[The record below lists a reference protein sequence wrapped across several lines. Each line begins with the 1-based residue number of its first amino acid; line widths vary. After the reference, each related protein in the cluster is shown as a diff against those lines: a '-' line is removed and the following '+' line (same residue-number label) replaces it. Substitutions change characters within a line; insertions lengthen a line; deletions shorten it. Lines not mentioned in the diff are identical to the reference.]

1 MIILDHKCHM
11 LIGSEDQD
19 SMMLASMRPG
29 YETTCTFPQCG
40 HNVANKTC
48 CGQNS
53 FIEETNTLHKK

>member
-11 LIGSEDQD
+11 LGSEDQD
-19 SMMLASMRPG
+19 STMLASMKPG